1 MECDNEINDDW
12 MDFLK
17 TFTRPLE
24 EVVKAPEDEEH
35 DPEYN
40 ILGDE
45 DISKIDKEEL
55 REELRIDK
63 AVKITKKELNSLIDE
78 LLEYSDTYCSVEMNK
93 LEQSFMADHP
103 EECTEVIVNEEST
116 IVAEHTLDPAEESFQ
131 ISVDMNINQVVLL
144 QQQMRQHV
152 QLLTQNFI
160 LAYHNPEFHYYSSQL
175 KEYLLNL
182 LLLCDNKER
191 SMFNAIN
198 LKNAVQLV
206 NRWEALVATENEAV
220 IKMKMH
226 VSSTLA
232 KMVDY
237 KQMGNTY
244 IPTFPTLI
252 FDTIAKSDVFIYP
265 SLLPK
270 IPFKSAKMFKGI
282 TPFTNSEDNLI
293 ALGLEQFVSLS
304 LFTRRGELQWKA
316 ACVLIHEHI
325 MPYRDVNTIKNHIQK
340 CKSYRCA
347 DNPIRY
353 YFERKK
359 APTTVHYVTD
369 LNQMKILPPCR
380 REPAELPYQWKN
392 FIYPNSTS
400 VVPAVAPTQHQ
411 QVFNCHISTLTAPK
425 TILPNTTNF
434 TTSTPILLNL
444 RKRKKT
450 RVHAKAKLVYL
461 DRSCKQK
468 VDPITKFVKCL
479 SRPSSIR
486 KLLGLFMAE
495 DKAEKSLEGSNETEK
510 PHEPLQT
517 PEQTPK
523 PDSHVG
529 CISQQQSFLECVGS
543 LPSMPFLATPAKSDI
558 HPDEKNQNESPQC
571 SINTSQ
577 NEETVSTNQEN
588 SELEKDNLED
598 IQTLMAASSNTKAI
612 RKEPSGAEKKKAK
625 IRREFVANLA
635 IAAPEDPEVERQ
647 KDEMFALAYYDKMR
661 ETLEMEDYHKIMQIL
676 NEHEADAVDLYHKVI
691 KILRPKYE
699 ELAEEFLLFLR
710 EKEAAAVNELVP
722 WIRMNNR
729 SKFLRKLETYFKDQ
743 PAKLKKIYSLLVELS
758 STADVSMEM
767 VKTKLMPFFKG
778 NTILSDLFLLNFL
791 SEKPPASLLEGPYE
805 SIDIDREINKTSS
818 EEPYEVIKVPE
829 VEDKYGCPSCIC
841 SCHEIED
848 PEFKTRYRHCI
859 KCGTKFINGRV
870 FIQSGRGLR
879 PATVSFPM
887 NPDKD
892 HNVRLA
898 GEVSNT
904 LHKKRYELSPSKQI
918 MESPTKEN
926 VEEETDDEKDGKK
939 SKKTP
944 RKRRQPTKRSNSR
957 KDLQKL
963 NNDLKKQFE
972 ERSDSLSPTRAE
984 YQQISKRPYK
994 PKKTSVK
1001 KTVEKDEYD
1010 GEDKLPTKPGA
1021 TPGQQKRFAEE
1032 ASDNEGAQTPEE
1044 LPCDQKPTSPEQ
1056 NTAESESE
1064 FCEESSQDNCESDSN
1079 SSTSS
1084 LSQSDSNAEEH
1095 CWKREEDKIIL
1106 ETFQKENDKEVAFK
1120 SISHQIRNRSK
1131 SQIRKRFDRLMKILI
1146 ETIGQR

>member
-45 DISKIDKEEL
+45 DVSKIDKEEL

-103 EECTEVIVNEEST
+103 EESSTMIDNEEST
-116 IVAEHTLDPAEESFQ
+116 IVAEQTMDPGEES
-131 ISVDMNINQVVLL
+131 IHIIVDMSRTQVMVL

-160 LAYHNPEFHYYSSQL
+160 LSYYHPEFHHYSSQL

-182 LLLCDNKER
+182 KFLCGDKER

-198 LKNAVQLV
+198 LKNAVELV
-206 NRWEALVATENEAV
+206 YRWEAIVATENEAV
-220 IKMKMH
+220 TKMKMH

-232 KMVDY
+232 KMIDY
-237 KQMGNTY
+237 KLMGNTY

-252 FDTIAKSDVFIYP
+252 LETIAQSDVFIYP

-282 TPFTNSEDNLI
+282 LPFTNSEDNLI
-293 ALGLEQFVSLS
+293 ALGLEQFVPLT
-304 LFTRRGELQWKA
+304 LVTRRGQLQWKA
-316 ACVLIHEHI
+316 ACVSIHEYI
-325 MPYRDVNTIKNHIQK
+325 MPYRDVSTIKNHIQK
-340 CKSYRCA
+340 CKSYRCS

-359 APTTVHYVTD
+359 APTTVHYVMG
-369 LNQMKILPPCR
+369 LNHMEVLPPCKR
-380 REPAELPYQWKN
+380 RPVELPYQWKN
-392 FIYPNSTS
+392 FIYPNPTT
-400 VVPAVAPTQHQ
+400 VVPPAATASPLV
-411 QVFNCHISTLTAPK
+411 NCHIGTFTPRK
-425 TILPNTTNF
+425 TILPNTTYF
-434 TTSTPILLNL
+434 TISTPILSNQP
-444 RKRKKT
+444 KRKKR
-450 RVHAKAKLVYL
+450 RVRRKAKLVFL
-461 DRSCKQK
+461 NKSSEQK

-486 KLLGLFMAE
+486 KLLSLFMAE
-495 DKAEKSLEGSNETEK
+495 DKGETSLEGSSETEK
-510 PHEPLQT
+510 PQEPLQT

-523 PDSHVG
+523 PDNHVG
-529 CISQQQSFLECVGS
+529 CIPQQQSFLDCNGS
-543 LPSMPFLATPAKSDI
+543 LPSMPFIATPVKTDI
-558 HPDEKNQNESPQC
+558 QPDKKNQNESPEC
-571 SINTSQ
+571 SVNTRQ
-577 NEETVSTNQEN
+577 NEETINTSQEN

-661 ETLEMEDYHKIMQIL
+661 ETLEMDDYHKIMQIL

-758 STADVSMEM
+758 STVDVSMEM

-778 NTILSDLFLLNFL
+778 NAILSDLFLLNFL

-805 SIDIDREINKTSS
+805 TIDIDREIDKTNS

-829 VEDKYGCPSCIC
+829 GEDKYGCPSCIC

-898 GEVSNT
+898 GEASNA
-904 LHKKRYELSPSKQI
+904 LHKKRYDLSPSKQI
-918 MESPTKEN
+918 VGSPTKEN

-939 SKKTP
+939 PKKTQ
-944 RKRRQPTKRSNSR
+944 RKRRQPAKRSNSR

-972 ERSDSLSPTRAE
+972 ERSDSVSPTRAE
-984 YQQISKRPYK
+984 YRQNRKRPYR
-994 PKKTSVK
+994 PKKPNVK
-1001 KTVEKDEYD
+1001 KNVEKDEYE
-1010 GEDKLPTKPGA
+1010 GEEKLPSKPGA
-1021 TPGQQKRFAEE
+1021 APGQQKRFAEE

-1056 NTAESESE
+1056 NTADSESE

-1106 ETFQKENDKEVAFK
+1106 ETFQKENDKEVAFR

-1131 SQIRKRFDRLMKILI
+1131 SQIRKRFDTLMKILI